1 MSQDE
6 RRLFVHKKLM
16 VIPLLLASAQW
27 LQAQDAGQSNDKT
40 SGLTTIQGC
49 LQYTKGHYRLTEDNG
64 TTHQLQSQANKLVK
78 HVGHEVELTGKSAI
92 RSVGTTVQGSAS
104 TVHQEDVF
112 KVSSVKH
119 VADTCKSAG
128 N

>member
-1 MSQDE
+1 MY
-6 RRLFVHKKLM
+6 KKLM
-16 VIPLLLASAQW
+16 LILLLLVSAFW
-27 LQAQDAGQSNDKT
+27 LQAQETGNT

-49 LQYTKGHYRLTEDNG
+49 LTYTNGHYRLTEDNG

-104 TVHQEDVF
+104 TVQQEDVF
-112 KVSSVKH
+112 KVIEREACSGH
-119 VADTCKSAG
+119 VQIG
-128 N
+128 RQLIG